1 MNTLL
6 KKFLSTGALA
16 FWMLPVMP
24 MVPDTK
30 EQEGIG
36 SIVGRIVN
44 TASNALPRANIY
56 IEELHQGTMSDN
68 NGYYVFPELK
78 PGTYSLRVSYVG
90 YKTKTVKLVVKANQT
105 RKKDFILIDGIMLQ
119 DVEVKGVFDV
129 QRNALQMQKMMMGM
143 TNVVSADEVDKFPDS
158 NIGDALK
165 RISGVNVQYDQG
177 EATFA
182 HVRGT
187 GANLSS
193 VTVNGNRVASAEE
206 NTRNAQLDLIPADM
220 IQSIELH
227 KVVTS
232 DMDGDAI
239 GGEINLVTKNT
250 PSRKIVNMNVGSGY
264 SWLSEKPQWDLSGT
278 WGNRLFGKKLGF
290 MLAGS
295 YQNIQIGS
303 DHTEFEY
310 LPSEQGTVVLK
321 EAQVR
326 QYYITR
332 ERQSYSLALDY
343 RIHPLHRI
351 AIKAM
356 YNRRA
361 EWENRYRL
369 SFKKLNEEASN
380 QSVAFQTGGGT
391 SDTDNAKEKLQ
402 QTIDIM
408 LDGVHYLGTLKV
420 DWAFNFNRASEEVP
434 SERYVAYALKGV
446 EFASSF
452 SDVNG
457 EHPYSTASLPTLSDT
472 RLVLD
477 ELNNLHSDVAETDWK
492 GRINFSLPLSK
503 GLYGNDLR
511 FGAKWIRKHK
521 TRHSRYYKYKP
532 SEWITNSWRDYTIT
546 EIRPGFTPTGL
557 YATGLSFIDNK
568 YLSSLSLPTTEEYE
582 LYEKEPGDYD
592 ITERV
597 TAGYLRFDQKLGP
610 KLSATAG
617 LRMERTDLSVISSNI
632 NPETNDGK
640 WVSTG
645 KQRRH
650 YVDWLPSLLVKYRF
664 SPYGNLRASAT
675 HTLARPK
682 YGSLLGN
689 SVINGGSKKAVLSEG
704 NTMPAEATNIDL
716 GIDYYFKSVG
726 MTGLAL
732 FYKDIHRIKVDWTS
746 YLVTGSDM
754 GLTGKYASTI
764 FKTTQCLTAYDAR
777 LFGIEASY
785 QRDFGFISPELS
797 CLGFYGNYTYT
808 HSDTRNYN
816 PLLNVQEG
824 EEVRTAG
831 SPEHTANASLYFEKS
846 GLRIRLSYNFSSA
859 FIEQM
864 GTMRELDLWYD
875 KVSYLDFN
883 ASYSWGKRAKYT
895 LYVDAKNLL
904 NQPKRYYQGNSS
916 RTQLAEYYDMK
927 MQAGFKIAL

>member
-1 MNTLL
+1 MNIFRKKLL
-6 KKFLSTGALA
+6 LLGILLFRLS
-16 FWMLPVMP
+16 PVMSANLDAEAQAG
-24 MVPDTK
+24 V
-30 EQEGIG
+30 GCV
-36 SIVGRIVN
+36 VGRVVN

-56 IEELHQGTMSDN
+56 IEELHQGVVSDI
-68 NGYYVFPELK
+68 NGYYIFPELA

-90 YKTKTVKLVVKANQT
+90 YKTKTVRLTVKEKQAKIQN
-105 RKKDFILIDGIMLQ
+105 FVLSDGIMLQ
-119 DVEVKGVFDV
+119 DVEVRGVFDV
-129 QRNALQMQKMMMGM
+129 QRNALQMQKMAMGM

-193 VTVNGNRVASAEE
+193 VTVNGNRVASAED

-278 WGNRLFGKKLGF
+278 WGNRLLGKKLGF

-295 YQNIQIGS
+295 YQNAQIGS

-310 LPSEQGTVVLK
+310 LPGDDGSVVLK

-343 RIHPLHRI
+343 RINPLHRV
-351 AIKAM
+351 ALKVM

-361 EWENRYRL
+361 EWENRYRV
-369 SFKKLNEEASN
+369 SFKKLNEEESN

-391 SDTDNAKEKLQ
+391 TDTDNAKEKLQ
-402 QTIDIM
+402 QTVDAT
-408 LDGVHYLGTLKV
+408 LDGVHYFGALKL
-420 DWAFNFNRASEEVP
+420 DWAVNFNRASEEVP

-446 EFASSF
+446 GFASSF
-452 SDVNG
+452 VDVG
-457 EHPYSTASLPTLSDT
+457 GDHPYSTATLPTLSDT

-492 GRINFSLPLSK
+492 GRINLSLPLSR
-503 GLYGNDLR
+503 GYYGSNLKL
-511 FGAKWIRKHK
+511 GAKMIRKHK

-532 SEWITNSWRDYTIT
+532 ADWVTDSWRDYTIT
-546 EIRPGFTPTGL
+546 EIRSGFTPTGI
-557 YATGLSFIDNK
+557 YATGLSFIDNA
-568 YLSSLSLPTTEEYE
+568 YLSSLPLATTEEYE

-592 ITERV
+592 ITEWV
-597 TAGYLRFDQKLGP
+597 TAGYFRLDQKLGA
-610 KLSATAG
+610 KLSATVG
-617 LRMERTDLSVISSNI
+617 LRVERTDLSVIASSI
-632 NPETNDGK
+632 NPEENDGRWQSLGDK
-640 WVSTG
+640 
-645 KQRRH
+645 RRH
-650 YVDWLPSLLVKYRF
+650 YVDWLPSLLLKYKF
-664 SPYGNLRASAT
+664 SPYGNMRASVT
-675 HTLARPK
+675 RTLARPK
-682 YGSLLGN
+682 YGALLGN
-689 SVINGGSKKAVLSEG
+689 SVINGGSKKAVLSEEG
-704 NTMPAEATNIDL
+704 MMPAEAVNVDL
-716 GIDYYFKSVG
+716 GVDYYFESVG

-732 FYKDIHRIKVDWTS
+732 FYKDIRRVKVDWTS
-746 YLVTGSDM
+746 YLVTGADM
-754 GLTGKYASTI
+754 GLAGKYAETV

-777 LFGIEASY
+777 LLGVEASY
-785 QRDFGFISPELS
+785 QRDFGFIAPELS

-808 HSDTRNYN
+808 HSATRHYN
-816 PLLNVQEG
+816 QLLNVLPG
-824 EEVRTAG
+824 ESVRTAG
-831 SPEHTANASLYFEKS
+831 SPEHTANASLYFDKS
-846 GLRIRLSYNFSSA
+846 GLRVRLSYNFSSA
-859 FIEQM
+859 FVERM
-864 GTMRELDLWYD
+864 GTTRELDLWYD
-875 KVSYLDFN
+875 KVNYLDFN
-883 ASYSWGKRAKYT
+883 ASYSWGKKPKYT
-895 LYVDAKNLL
+895 LYVDVKNLL
-904 NQPKRYYQGNSS
+904 NQPKRYYQGHSG
-916 RTQLAEYYDMK
+916 RTQSAEYYDMK
-927 MQAGFKIAL
+927 VQAGFKVAL